1 MGGPYGSTTVAGLS
15 GTSPQGQLV
24 FGDDRSIRFVRP
36 AGEGGFAP
44 WVYNLRLAGGK
55 GRPVAPPIST
65 GGPIP
70 AGGSEASG
78 PTPEMRSSSDDG
90 RERGAKPTESATPT
104 AAPTPEAPP
113 SGPSKPP
120 EGGSSITSTVVS
132 VEPTAG
138 GGSKTVE
145 VLRTSS
151 GATST
156 KTTWRD
162 ADGKVVA
169 VSDGPGPDQASGSEG
184 EGQPTGSGGGGDGDG
199 ESVDHINSG
208 EGNPGGMTDPD
219 SPGAS
224 EGSPRRIQLPIV
236 PSLADKFSRAMMELA
251 RASAGGG
258 GTRTPWGGPTD
269 GPSWTPFG
277 PALAY
282 GDPSEGGG
290 GSGNGGSGDGW
301 GEGPMFEGESA
312 VPRRLPTP
320 LERMRAGMNFG
331 RWNTLP
337 GDPPPVDLRTARMH
351 TVDDDGPAGAI
362 NTSAHEMYLQR
373 FVNPVARVA
382 TRRRG

>member
-1 MGGPYGSTTVAGLS
+1 M
-15 GTSPQGQLV
+15 
-24 FGDDRSIRFVRP
+24 
-36 AGEGGFAP
+36 
-44 WVYNLRLAGGK
+44 
-55 GRPVAPPIST
+55 
-65 GGPIP
+65 
-70 AGGSEASG
+70 
-78 PTPEMRSSSDDG
+78 
-90 RERGAKPTESATPT
+90 
-104 AAPTPEAPP
+104 
-113 SGPSKPP
+113 
-120 EGGSSITSTVVS
+120 
-132 VEPTAG
+132 
-138 GGSKTVE
+138 
-145 VLRTSS
+145 
-151 GATST
+151 
-156 KTTWRD
+156 
-162 ADGKVVA
+162 
-169 VSDGPGPDQASGSEG
+169 
-184 EGQPTGSGGGGDGDG
+184 
-199 ESVDHINSG
+199 
-208 EGNPGGMTDPD
+208 
-219 SPGAS
+219 
-224 EGSPRRIQLPIV
+224 

-301 GEGPMFEGESA
+301 GEGPLFEGESA

-331 RWNTLP
+331 RWNTMP

-351 TVDDDGPAGAI
+351 TVDDDGPSGAI